1 LNLVTN
7 PYTKE
12 ELLGNFFGCVEKIA
26 QEFSRKPFIVNRQGT
41 LTFGENLQHA
51 NQVANAI
58 TRQYGFRQVGVGLFL
73 EDPRDVFPAMIGI
86 LKSGNYII
94 PFGIDFPAAT
104 LTAMC
109 RDANIQLIL
118 TRQAYR
124 EKASFFKEMNLPV
137 LSLEEIEATF
147 DGQSAPTVPYKPQ
160 DIVQIL
166 FTSGST
172 GAPKGAVEDYRY
184 LTRAALQRTEMSGPD
199 ANSNSRYLRLS
210 TFTFSGTHTQVFA
223 SLLDGSSVHF
233 YSLKADGLA
242 GLPTWIRDQAITDYS
257 SAVTIFRSLVGILKR
272 DEVFPSVKH
281 FALSGE
287 RRVSTDIEAI
297 RRHFPAI
304 TYIRLGYGSTEL
316 PRVSSTRYPVD
327 SELFNQPHLP
337 CGKPTEDVKILIWDE
352 EGMELPIGAEGEIV
366 VYGDSMARG
375 YINNPELTRQRFI
388 ADPHNEGWQYFKTGD
403 LGKLLPDGQLLV
415 LGRADNMVKING
427 VRIELDALETHLLK
441 YPGVVQVASAPFD
454 TPHGTKKLACYYVAE
469 DGIQIP
475 VSDLRK
481 HLAQN
486 LPRHLL
492 PHFLI
497 PLDTMPMTGSGKVA
511 RTLLPPPQFK
521 RPNLPYP
528 YREPGT
534 ELEKKLVKIWE
545 EEIGIT
551 GIGVDDDFF
560 DVGGD
565 SLIGVILFARIE
577 DVLQKKL
584 PVSVLLTASTVRK
597 QAALILGDEQ
607 SNAFSAVIPIQP
619 GKEGRA
625 PLFFIPGKGGYP
637 VRVRHLAK
645 GMDGDTPIF
654 ALQGLMTR
662 KMKTEYTIESV
673 ASFYLNEIRKVVP
686 NGPYLFVGESMGGKI
701 ALEMA
706 QQLLKLGQQTPLLVM
721 LDTFYTANWRKRGG
735 SDYFRK
741 LRFYGMLLRKHLT
754 ILWKSDRRGRQ
765 EYFSFYGN
773 LLREKIRKWRSGKNP
788 LQPAL
793 PDEQRLLEKKNLQ
806 ADAAYQPRPYP
817 GKVVYVKATRGKVN
831 DLPANGWETAQLGGL
846 DVYALDCYHGSIL
859 FEPAVGQLAEIIQGK
874 INELQDT

>member
-1 LNLVTN
+1 MNLVTN

-12 ELLGNFFGCVEKIA
+12 ELLGNFFDYVEKIA
-26 QEFSRKPFIVNRQGT
+26 GEFSQKPFIVNRQGV
-41 LTFGENLQHA
+41 LTFGENLYRA

-58 TRQYGFRQVGVGLFL
+58 IKQYGFKQLGIGLFL
-73 EDPRDVFPAMIGI
+73 EDPRDVFPAMVGI

-94 PFGIDFPAAT
+94 PFGVDFPAAT
-104 LTAMC
+104 LTTMC
-109 RDANIQLIL
+109 HDAKIQLIL
-118 TRQAYR
+118 TRDAYR
-124 EKASFFKEMNLPV
+124 VQTALFEGLNLPV
-137 LSLEEIEATF
+137 LSLEEIESAF
-147 DGQSAPTVPYKPQ
+147 DGHSAPAVSYKPQ

-184 LTRAALQRTEMSGPD
+184 LARAAFQRTEMSGPA
-199 ANSNSRYLRLS
+199 ANSNSCYLRLS

-233 YSLKADGLA
+233 YNLKADGLA
-242 GLPTWIRDQAITDYS
+242 GLPAWIRDQAITDYS
-257 SAVTIFRSLVGILKR
+257 SAVTIFRSLVGILGR
-272 DEVFPSVKH
+272 DEVFLSVKH

-287 RRVSTDIEAI
+287 RRVRTDIEAI

-327 SELFNQPHLP
+327 SDLFDQPHLP
-337 CGKPTEDVKILIWDE
+337 CGAPTEDVKILIWDE
-352 EGMELPIGAEGEIV
+352 EGKEVPTGEEGEIV
-366 VYGDSMARG
+366 IYGDSLARG

-388 ADPHNEGWQYFKTGD
+388 ADPDNDGWQYFKTGD

-427 VRIELDALETHLLK
+427 VRIELDALETHLLQ
-441 YPGVVQVASAPFD
+441 YPGVVQVASAAFD
-454 TPHGTKKLACYYVAE
+454 TPHGSKRLACYYVAE

-475 VSDLRK
+475 ASDLRK
-481 HLAQN
+481 HLAQR

-497 PLDTMPMTGSGKVA
+497 PLETMPMTGSGKVA

-521 RPNLPYP
+521 RPNLPTP
-528 YREPGT
+528 YQAPGT
-534 ELEKKLVKIWE
+534 ELEKQLVKIWE
-545 EEIGIT
+545 EEIGIS

-565 SLIGVILFARIE
+565 SLIGVMLFARIE
-577 DVLQKKL
+577 DVLGKKL
-584 PVSVLLTASTVRK
+584 PVSVLLTASTVRT
-597 QAALILGDEQ
+597 QAALILDDSKDE
-607 SNAFSAVIPIQP
+607 SFSAVIPIQP
-619 GKEGRA
+619 GREGRA

-645 GMDGDTPIF
+645 GLDEDTPIF
-654 ALQGLMTR
+654 ALQGLMSR
-662 KMKTEYTIESV
+662 QLKTEYTIESV

-686 NGPYLFVGESMGGKI
+686 AGPYLLVGESMGGKI

-721 LDTFYTANWRKRGG
+721 LDTYHTANWRKRGG
-735 SDYFRK
+735 SGYFRK
-741 LRFYGMLLRKHLT
+741 LRFYGMLLKKHAA
-754 ILWKSDRRGRQ
+754 ILWGSNWRGRQ
-765 EYFSFYGN
+765 EYFCFYSN
-773 LLREKIRKWRSGKNP
+773 LLREKIRKWRAGQTSLP
-788 LQPAL
+788 SAL
-793 PDEQRLLEKKNLQ
+793 PDEQRLLEKKNIQ
-806 ADAAYQPRPYP
+806 ADAAYRPKPYP
-817 GKVVYVKATRGKVN
+817 GKIVYVKAIRGKVS

-859 FEPAVGQLAEIIQGK
+859 FEPAVGLLAEIIQAK
-874 INELQDT
+874 INQL

>member
-1 LNLVTN
+1 M
-7 PYTKE
+7 
-12 ELLGNFFGCVEKIA
+12 GNFFGCVEKIA
-26 QEFSRKPFIVNRQGT
+26 QEFSQKPFIVNRQGT
-41 LTFGENLQHA
+41 LTFGENLQRA

-58 TRQYGFRQVGVGLFL
+58 TCQYGFRQVGVGLFL

-199 ANSNSRYLRLS
+199 ANANSRYLRLS

-619 GKEGRA
+619 GKEGCA

-788 LQPAL
+788 LQPVL

-817 GKVVYVKATRGKVN
+817 DKVVYVKATRGKVN

-874 INELQDT
+874 ISELQDT